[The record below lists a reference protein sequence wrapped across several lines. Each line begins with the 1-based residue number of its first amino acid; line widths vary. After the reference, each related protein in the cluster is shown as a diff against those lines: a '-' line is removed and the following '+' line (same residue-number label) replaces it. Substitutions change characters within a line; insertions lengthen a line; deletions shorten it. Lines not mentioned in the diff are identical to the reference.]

1 MAETKK
7 KGDLAELKVATDLL
21 QKGCR
26 VAFPYGEDC
35 DYDLIIDREG
45 TLERVQVKHATSNGE
60 VIVVQCRSLSLTH
73 GKVKRVKRYT
83 AEMIEWLAVYDCTTN
98 RCYYIR
104 AEELGSGRDVF
115 SLRLTDARNNQRAGI
130 HYAELYLDLTE
141 PRQLEVARTME
152 PAGFEPATS
161 SVQGKRSPN

>member
-7 KGDLAELKVATDLL
+7 KGDLAELMVAADLL
-21 QKGCR
+21 RKGCR

-35 DYDLIIDREG
+35 DYDLIIERAG
-45 TLERVQVKHATSNGE
+45 KLERVQVKHATSNGE

-83 AEMIEWLAVYDCTTN
+83 AETIDWLAVYDVTTE
-98 RCYYIR
+98 RCYYIS
-104 AEELGSGRDVF
+104 AKELGAGRETF
-115 SLRLTDARNNQRAGI
+115 SLRLTAARNSQWVGI
-130 HYAELYLDLTE
+130 HHAENYLDLTE
-141 PRQLEVARTME
+141 PSQLEVYME
-152 PAGFEPATS
+152 PAGLEPATS